1 MLSGLCVVTMAELAA
16 TLSVPNKPMV
26 LTALITTEERSL
38 GSVRQHIG
46 EPLGSRDGQRA
57 TSFEEQTSGHEQ

>member
-1 MLSGLCVVTMAELAA
+1 MREWRPAGG
-16 TLSVPNKPMV
+16 VPNKPMV
-26 LTALITTEERSL
+26 LTAPASTEEL
-38 GSVRQHIG
+38 LTQLMRQHIG